1 METEMTDRFA
11 GPSYESDRH
20 KGSRLGTLWF
30 SPHDEGDVTLSPLF
44 DELDY
49 IASLDVLGDIIG
61 CLQREYD
68 AIHKLGMKEFNDIRF
83 GGKK

>member
-1 METEMTDRFA
+1 MTDRFA

-30 SPHDEGDVTLSPLF
+30 STEVEGDVTLSPLF

-49 IASLDVLGDIIG
+49 IASLDVLRDIINY
-61 CLQREYD
+61 LQCEYD
-68 AIHKLGMKEFNDIRF
+68 TILKLGMKEFNEIRF
-83 GGKK
+83 GRDKK

>member
-1 METEMTDRFA
+1 MTDRFA
-11 GPSYESDRH
+11 GLDYKDDRH
-20 KGSRLGTLWF
+20 KGQRLGTLWF
-30 SPHDEGDVTLSPLF
+30 SKDVEGDVTLSPLF

-68 AIHKLGMKEFNDIRF
+68 AIHKLGMKEFNNIRF
-83 GGKK
+83 GRDKQ